1 MGNLD
6 GKSALVTGAGRGIG
20 KEIARLMASEGA
32 SVVVNDLGTGLD
44 GQGEDRSLAQQVAE
58 EINGSGGT
66 AVGNADSVADFEA
79 AGRMV
84 QTAVE
89 QFGKIDIVVNVA
101 GILRD
106 RMIFNMTE
114 EEFDAVAA
122 VHLDGTFNTVRHA
135 SALMREQKSG
145 RIINFSSTSAW
156 GSPGQAN
163 YAAAKYGILGF
174 TATLANSLDR
184 YNVTANA
191 ILPYATTRM
200 IDSTPRGQEF
210 REQHGMLPSEAA
222 AGTEGDPANVAPMV
236 AYLATDA
243 AQRVNGHFFG
253 VRGHTIS
260 LYSHWEIAKVIRAET
275 GWDLKTLSEVFKE
288 TMDDQLVP
296 PDAVHVEGQERPL
309 RETALQQSDPAT
321 WKTLAQGIELWERDA
336 YFGAKR

>member
-1 MGNLD
+1 MGNLE

-20 KEIARLMASEGA
+20 RAIAMLMAEEGA
-32 SVVVNDLGTGLD
+32 SIVVNDLGTGLD
-44 GQGEDRSLAQQVAE
+44 GAGQDASLAQMVVDEITSKGGQAVA
-58 EINGSGGT
+58 NT
-66 AVGNADSVADFEA
+66 DSVADYDA

-84 QTAVE
+84 QTAVD

-114 EEFDAVAA
+114 EEYDAVVA

-135 SALMREQKSG
+135 SALMREQRSG

-174 TATLANSLDR
+174 TATLANSLNR
-184 YNVTANA
+184 YNVTSNA

-210 REQHGMLPSEAA
+210 AQQHGMLPSEAA

-243 AQRVNGHFFG
+243 AKNVNGHFFG
-253 VRGHTIS
+253 VRGNTIS
-260 LYSHWEIAKVIRAET
+260 LYSHWEIAKVIRAEN
-275 GWDLKTLSEVFKE
+275 GWDPQTLNEAFAE
-288 TMDDQLVP
+288 TLGNGIVQPEPVE
-296 PDAVHVEGQERPL
+296 VEGHDRPI
-309 RETALQQSDPAT
+309 RATALMQTDPAN
-321 WKTLAQGIELWERDA
+321 WRELAPGIELFERKA
-336 YFGAKR
+336 YFEAKR